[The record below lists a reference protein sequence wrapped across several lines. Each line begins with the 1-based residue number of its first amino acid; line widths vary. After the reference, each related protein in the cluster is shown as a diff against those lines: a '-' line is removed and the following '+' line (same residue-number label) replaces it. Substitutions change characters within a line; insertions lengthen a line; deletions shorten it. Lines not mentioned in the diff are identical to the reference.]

1 MSKLNIKN
9 KCSQTRNALGK
20 AVAKHLRFNSGWLQ
34 GHIANCPRC
43 QQRLNRIGKV
53 NIALALLKSQPHNLD
68 LLKRANTQAINV
80 LKHPL
85 RYAPK
90 ADKLKDI
97 QPEPGW
103 ITRYCNFNRS
113 VGNAAACI
121 LIMLLLKAG
130 VFASMD
136 NINQKGNVT
145 LKNYYSKHL
154 DQDTVFDIFDA

>member
-1 MSKLNIKN
+1 MSKLNLKN
-9 KCSQTRNALGK
+9 KCSQTRNALAK
-20 AVAKHLRFNSGWLQ
+20 ALAKHLRFNTGWLQ
-34 GHIANCPRC
+34 NHIANCPRC
-43 QQRLNRIGKV
+43 RQRLNRIGKV

-90 ADKLKDI
+90 ADKLKDVR
-97 QPEPGW
+97 PEPGLLA
-103 ITRYCNFNRS
+103 RYCNLNRS
-113 VGNAAACI
+113 IANAAACI
-121 LIMLLLKAG
+121 LVMLLLKAG

-136 NINQKGNVT
+136 DLNQHGNVA

-154 DQDTVFDIFDA
+154 DQDTVSDIFDA